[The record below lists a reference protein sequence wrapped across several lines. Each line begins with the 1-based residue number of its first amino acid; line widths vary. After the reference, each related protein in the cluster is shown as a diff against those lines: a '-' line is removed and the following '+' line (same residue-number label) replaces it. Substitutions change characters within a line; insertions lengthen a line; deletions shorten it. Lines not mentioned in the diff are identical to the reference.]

1 VFIFG
6 KRKYVAKGN
15 RAKFFPK
22 IMKIPK
28 SRSDGPNTDEIELT
42 ETGAL
47 IHGGNTE
54 STMVNP
60 NPDGSSS
67 GQGIHQL
74 FFLLFNLIQVKQNS
88 SCPRSPARSAS
99 ARSSAK
105 VKISVFGTVF

>member
-1 VFIFG
+1 MFIFG

-15 RAKFFPK
+15 QAKFYHQITPL
-22 IMKIPK
+22 I
-28 SRSDGPNTDEIELT
+28 RSDGPKTDEIELT

-67 GQGIHQL
+67 GQGTYQ
-74 FFLLFNLIQVKQNS
+74 
-88 SCPRSPARSAS
+88 
-99 ARSSAK
+99 
-105 VKISVFGTVF
+105 